1 MKCPSCN
8 SENSDSAKF
17 CKKCGTPLKESTI
30 SHQNMIDSMNNES
43 KSNSTTIIIAVL
55 VIIAVVLAG
64 AFIYVNMHNSDASQ
78 NSNAHAGNSSSA
90 KPVNQQQQQPQQQ
103 ETTPQI
109 SSDSQSSSS
118 ASSNAQPSTSSM
130 KIRGGSFSTGSAEED
145 KTYASIY
152 VGSEYAGQS
161 VIVQIYYSRDGNGLN
176 NGNMVPATVHSD
188 GYLEIASADA
198 YHWYPDHAQI
208 NLYDSGS
215 HLLDSVSVNLAPTSG
230 TQTF

>member
-90 KPVNQQQQQPQQQ
+90 KPVNQQQQQQP

-109 SSDSQSSSS
+109 SSDSQSSSP
-118 ASSNAQPSTSSM
+118 APSNNQPSTSSM
-130 KIRGGSFSTGSAEED
+130 KIKGGSFSTGSAEED